1 MVSPIVHR
9 KSRPDIRRLR
19 HNIVRGEL
27 QLTRVCL
34 ICTEQVI
41 SADETLDGISSELA
55 KLVENNETDATYVVG
70 AHGNDYLIGA
80 SSGGTVSTASVDGTT
95 VQKRL
100 SGADSPSN
108 RISGSYQFLSHK
120 FANGGSL
127 SAMNKSLYWNTGNLF
142 RGEAVVASQYY
153 LDDPTG
159 DIAWRLTSA
168 FSEVT
173 FYGYIWMPFY
183 MTAAVFGITSF
194 LSVWTAWCQIR
205 GLPKPKFGGLP
216 TVVTCIFGL
225 FVLWVVVVTINTN
238 DAISDALSD
247 RAAL

>member
-1 MVSPIVHR
+1 MVFAVQMVS
-9 KSRPDIRRLR
+9 
-19 HNIVRGEL
+19 G
-27 QLTRVCL
+27 
-34 ICTEQVI
+34 I
-41 SADETLDGISSELA
+41 SAELA
-55 KLVENNETDATYVVG
+55 KLVENNKTDATYIVG
-70 AHGNDYLIGA
+70 SFGEDYLIGA
-80 SSGGTVSTASVDGTT
+80 SSGGTVSITD
-95 VQKRL
+95 RL
-100 SGADSPSN
+100 SGADSPSS
-108 RISGSYQFLSHK
+108 RISSSYQYLSDK
-120 FANGGSL
+120 FADGGSL
-127 SAMNKSLYWNTGNLF
+127 GAMNESVYTNTGNLF
-142 RGEAVVASQYY
+142 KGEAAVASQYY

-247 RAAL
+247 RTAL

>member
-1 MVSPIVHR
+1 MRIV
-9 KSRPDIRRLR
+9 
-19 HNIVRGEL
+19 
-27 QLTRVCL
+27 
-34 ICTEQVI
+34 QVVV
-41 SADETLDGISSELA
+41 ADRFLEDVSSELA
-55 KLVENNETDATYVVG
+55 KLVGNNETDAIYIVE
-70 AHGNDYLIGA
+70 AYGNDLLIGA
-80 SSGGTVSTASVDGTT
+80 SSGGTASVTGAD
-95 VQKRL
+95 RL
-100 SGADSPSN
+100 SGADSPSS
-108 RISGSYQFLSHK
+108 RISSSYQYLSQQ

-127 SAMNKSLYWNTGNLF
+127 GAMNESVYTNTGNLF
-142 RGEAVVASQYY
+142 KGEAAVASQYY